1 VFQDVLM
8 DLLTQHEEAHAA
20 TVAALAQLAAAMAA
34 AAASGSGAGAKS
46 AKAQSAAASTIRQL
60 VKQIKALQRQML
72 SGAGLRSII
81 KQDVLVELQ
90 QDVGCSSGGGGGG
103 SVSGGEEEEEDVT
116 SWALRL
122 LRDDV
127 WRGKAQDAFGQG
139 AK

>member
-1 VFQDVLM
+1 VLQDVLM

-34 AAASGSGAGAKS
+34 MAAAADAGGGAKS
-46 AKAQSAAASTIRQL
+46 AKAQAAAASTVRQL
-60 VKQIKALQRQML
+60 VKQIKGLQRQML

-90 QDVGCSSGGGGGG
+90 RDGGGGSNGSCGSSGGGQ
-103 SVSGGEEEEEDVT
+103 EEEDVA

-122 LRDDV
+122 LREDA
-127 WRGKAQDAFGQG
+127 WRSKAQDAFGQG